1 MASFKLAEG
10 TALAFIRVMFRHL
23 GRRGLL
29 LGLCL
34 LTSAAA
40 GQGIDRNANGMSDVW
55 ESAYGASGL
64 APGGDADGDGF
75 TNLQEARAGTNPF
88 DARSRPSLEV
98 PTTPAPNTVRLRWP
112 SLAGKSYTVEV
123 STDFTNWLP
132 VTAAWLGD
140 GNERV
145 VDLNL
150 NTTVVPGGVSY
161 SRWTGLGSSVSLANL
176 KTYATSGSPA
186 PNSTANATSL
196 ETSQTSPDL
205 NTYGQWLRG
214 WIVAPT
220 TGSYTFWVAADDQ
233 AELWISTDANPG
245 TKQLAASTASWT
257 SYRQW
262 TKYPSQQSAP
272 RVLQAG
278 RRYYVEA
285 FLREYTGGDHF
296 SVGWTLPG
304 GSTVQVIGGTAITP
318 AGQSLAATA
327 AAAGGRLFY
336 RIASSD
342 VDSDGDGVTDYE
354 ERLIGFDPNNPQT
367 TPRVNDRDA
376 ILGLLDAGNVITVGT
391 PEPRAYEATN
401 TRARFTFFRSGNINP
416 LLLRYSVGG
425 TATPSTDYVALS
437 GTVLL
442 PVGQNSVSVDVTP
455 VNDGAFEPAETVS
468 VTILPDASYQIGNP
482 TNATV
487 TIDDAADVVFIATLR
502 PDIAQRSGGSG
513 YATLRMA
520 GNKAF
525 ADFSLGFGNLNSAQL
540 DTQLYVSPSGSGG
553 TTVLTQP
560 TGQISRV
567 RWNFEAAA
575 GLTTAQIVAALEEG
589 RLWARVR
596 SSTVST
602 GEIYGKFAK
611 ELAWQTMPNPPT
623 PPAAPTLAT
632 TDADASRFLV
642 QASFGPTAASIAALR
657 SGGTTYAS
665 WIAAQQALP
674 ITRHLPYY
682 QARRAELLARNPD
695 NDGWQTPRNEAF
707 WQAAVRSEDQL
718 RQRMALAL
726 SEIIVIS
733 QFGSLDGQHEA
744 VTKWYDMMLEEAFGN
759 YRTLLGRVT
768 RSPVM
773 GEYLSMIR
781 NAKPDPATGREPDE
795 NYAREVM
802 QLFSIGLSALHPDGT
817 LKLDANGLPIP
828 TYTQNDI
835 RGLAHVFTGWGPF
848 YDPANPP
855 RWSDGSV
862 AAQNDWFW
870 WGWDSLNPMSFYP
883 AYADQVDRTIVGG
896 TVIAGSLVGDARLNA
911 ALDALFNHPNV
922 GPFLARQLIQRFV
935 TSNPSPGYIH
945 RVASAF
951 ANNGSGVRGDLGA
964 TLRAVLLDYEARSA
978 DVLADTAFGKLREPL
993 LRMAHLLRACDATT
1007 IRAAA
1012 GDTRLFLNLQYSMP
1026 EQAPLLSPS
1035 VFNFFQP
1042 VYSRPGPIGAAGLL
1056 SPEFQILT
1064 DTSVV
1069 SLFNVQYAA
1078 TFWGTWTSELTPGQ
1092 TDNVNVVLNLDS
1104 LVAILNAAAPT
1115 PADAQQAMLNEL
1127 SKRLLS
1133 GRMSTALRTEIMQ
1146 AFAELPSW
1154 FGYAADRQRTR
1165 VGLALG
1171 VIMASPEFNVQR

>member
-1 MASFKLAEG
+1 MLLA
-10 TALAFIRVMFRHL
+10 L
-23 GRRGLL
+23 GRTVCALTLVSLL
-29 LGLCL
+29 AGGA
-34 LTSAAA
+34 S
-40 GQGIDRNANGMSDVW
+40 GQGIDRNANGMSDLW
-55 ESAYGASGL
+55 ESAYGAAGL
-64 APGGDADGDGF
+64 DPNGDADGDGF

-88 DARSRPSLEV
+88 DARSRPALTV
-98 PTTPAPNTVRLRWP
+98 PTAPAPNTVRLRWP
-112 SLAGKSYTVEV
+112 SVAGKSYAVEV
-123 STDFTNWLP
+123 STDFQNWLP
-132 VTAAWLGD
+132 VTAAWIGD
-140 GNERV
+140 GTERV
-145 VDLNL
+145 VDLDL
-150 NTTVVPGGVSY
+150 NATIVPGGMTY
-161 SRWTGLGSSVSLANL
+161 SRWTGLGSSVSLANI
-176 KTYATSGSPA
+176 KTYAATGTPA
-186 PNSTANATSL
+186 PNASASLTTVETA
-196 ETSQTSPDL
+196 QTSPDL
-205 NTYGQWLRG
+205 NTYGQWIRG

-233 AELWISTDANPG
+233 AELWVSTDANPAG
-245 TKQLAASTASWT
+245 KQLVASTANWT
-257 SYRQW
+257 SFRQW

-272 RVLQAG
+272 RSLEAG

-285 FLREYTGGDHF
+285 FLREYTGGDHL
-296 SVGWTLPG
+296 SVAWTLPG
-304 GSTVQVIGGTAITP
+304 GTTPTVISGTSVAP

-327 AAAGGRLFY
+327 AASGGRIFY
-336 RIASSD
+336 RIAASD
-342 VDSDGDGVTDYE
+342 VDSDGDGVADYE
-354 ERLIGFDPNNPQT
+354 ERLIGYDPNNAQT
-367 TPRVNDRDA
+367 VPRVNDRDG
-376 ILGLLDAGNVITVGT
+376 ILALLEAANTITVGT
-391 PEPRAYEATN
+391 SEPRAYEATN
-401 TRARFTFFRSGNINP
+401 FKGRFTFFRSGNLNP
-416 LLLRYSVGG
+416 VTIRYSVGG
-425 TATPSTDYVALS
+425 TATPGTDYAPLS

-442 PVGQNSVSVDVTP
+442 PIGQNAVSVDVAP
-455 VNDGAFEPAETVS
+455 VNDGVFEPAESVS
-468 VTILPDASYQIGNP
+468 VTLLPDAAYQIGNP
-482 TNATV
+482 ATATV

-502 PDIAQRSGGSG
+502 PDVAQRSGGSG

-525 ADFSLGFGNLNSAQL
+525 ADFSLGFGNLNADQL
-540 DTQLYVSPSGSGG
+540 DSQLYVSTSGAGG
-553 TTVLTQP
+553 STVLTQP

-567 RWNFEAAA
+567 RWNFAPAA
-575 GLTTAQIVAALEEG
+575 GLTTPQIVAALEEG

-596 SSTVST
+596 SSTVTS
-602 GEIYGKFAK
+602 GEIFGRFVK
-611 ELAWQTMPNPPT
+611 ELAWQTMPTPQT
-623 PPAAPTLAT
+623 PPAASAAPA
-632 TDADASRFLV
+632 TDAEASRFLV
-642 QASFGPTAASIAALR
+642 QATFGPTAATIAALR
-657 SGGTTYAS
+657 SGGQTYAG
-665 WIAAQQALP
+665 WIAAQMALP

-682 QARRAELLARNPD
+682 QARRAELLARDPN

-707 WQAAVRSEDQL
+707 WQAALRADDQL

-744 VTKWYDMMLEEAFGN
+744 TAKWYDMLLEEAFGN

-795 NYAREVM
+795 NYAREIM
-802 QLFSIGLSALHPDGT
+802 QLFSIGLSQLHADGT
-817 LKLDANGLPIP
+817 LKLDADGLPIP
-828 TYTQNDI
+828 TYTQSDI

-855 RWSDGSV
+855 RWSDGSI

-883 AYADQVDRTIVGG
+883 SYADQQNRTIVGG
-896 TVIAGSLVGDARLNA
+896 AVISGALVGDARLDA

-935 TSNPSPGYIH
+935 TSNPSPGYVY

-951 ANNGSGVRGDLGA
+951 ANNGAGVRGDLGA
-964 TLRAVLLDYEARSA
+964 TLRAVLLDYEARTS

-993 LRMAHLLRACDATT
+993 LRMSHLLRACEAAT

-1012 GDTRLFLNLQYSMP
+1012 GDPRLFLNLQYSMP

-1069 SLFNVQYAA
+1069 SLFNNQYAL
-1078 TFWGTWTSELTPGQ
+1078 TFWGMWTSELTPGQ

-1104 LVAILNAAAPT
+1104 LVAILNTAGLTPVAAQNALL
-1115 PADAQQAMLNEL
+1115 DEL
-1127 SKRLLS
+1127 SRRLVS
-1133 GRMSTALRTEIMQ
+1133 GRLSAGLRNEILQ

-1154 FGYAADRQRTR
+1154 YGYANDRQRSR